1 MQEIMYLAPELVLV
15 ATGLVILLTGV
26 FLSPQ
31 SKNILG
37 YLATLGTLA
46 AIFLTVKS
54 FGLLT
59 MEGFSVQYTIF
70 SETLSIDALSQ
81 FFKLVFLAVA
91 LIVSIASIK
100 YTENSDHTEE
110 FYTLVL
116 FATFGMMIVASANDL
131 ILLFCAFELASL
143 ATFALAGFEKQNAR
157 SLEGAMKYFV
167 IGSVSAALMLFGLSF
182 VYGATG
188 TTSIP
193 LIAQNPGLLTGNP
206 IGIVAIVFLTAGFG
220 FKMALVPFHMWAPDT
235 YQGSPSVVSA
245 LLAAGSKKMGFVA
258 AFRVFIIALAALQP
272 DWQFM
277 FTLLAVVTM
286 TFGNVVAVAQTS
298 VKRMLAY
305 SSLAQA
311 GYIAMAFAVMTPVA
325 LAGGIM
331 YTLAHAFMKAGAFI
345 AAGAVV
351 WMISSEKTGNL
362 DIPDH
367 LDSFRGLG
375 KRMPLAALCMT
386 VFVFALAGIPPTAGF
401 MAKFVLFSSTIQAG
415 MTWLAVIAI
424 LNSALSLFYY
434 ARLVKYM
441 YFMPPEG
448 KTEKVS
454 IPFPYAA
461 ALLVAVAGVMVMGL
475 WPEPFVELAMKAA
488 MVLVP
493 F

>member
-1 MQEIMYLAPELVLV
+1 MYLAPEIVVV
-15 ATGLVILLTGV
+15 ATGLVVLLAGV

-31 SKNILG
+31 SKNVLG
-37 YLATLGTLA
+37 YLATLGILA
-46 AIFLTVKS
+46 ALVLTVKS
-54 FGLLT
+54 FGLMT
-59 MEGFSVQYTIF
+59 MQGFQVGYSIF

-91 LIVSIASIK
+91 LIVSVASIK

-116 FATFGMMIVASANDL
+116 FATVGMMIVASANDL
-131 ILLFCAFELASL
+131 IVLFTAFELASL
-143 ATFALAGFEKQNAR
+143 ATYALAGYEKKNAR

-167 IGSVSAALMLFGLSF
+167 IGSVSAALMLFGISF

-193 LIAQNPGLLTGNP
+193 LIARNSALLTQNP
-206 IGIVAIVFLTAGFG
+206 IGLVAIVLLVAGFG

-258 AFRVFIIALAALQP
+258 AFRASMLALAALQP
-272 DWQFM
+272 DWQLA
-277 FTLLAVVTM
+277 FTILAVVTM

-325 LAGGIM
+325 LAGGIL

-345 AAGAVV
+345 AAAAVV
-351 WMISSEKTGNL
+351 WMITSEKTGNF
-362 DIPDH
+362 DVPDH

-386 VFVFALAGIPPTAGF
+386 LFVFALAGIPPTAGF
-401 MAKFVLFSSTIQAG
+401 MAKFVLFSSTIEAG
-415 MTWLAVIAI
+415 MNWLAVIAI

-441 YFMPPEG
+441 YFLPPEG
-448 KTEKVS
+448 EGKKVS
-454 IPFPYAA
+454 IPIPYAA
-461 ALLVAVAGVMVMGL
+461 ALLLAAVGVLAIGV
-475 WPEPFVELAMKAA
+475 WPEPFVEMAMKAA
-488 MVLVP
+488 MVLV
-493 F
+493 